1 MAASVPDPGVAV
13 LTLQG
18 DNDASV
24 AHRVQRD
31 LVAAVNGEAPVVV
44 DLTGATSLDAAVV
57 RILLDGLAESERCEH
72 VLLLLLPEDDDSPV
86 RRLFQ
91 ISGLVYMDSCA
102 PRHRRAG
109 ATHQSQPS
117 LLRCSYEN
125 TRPAARNRY
134 SPQSHRGHR
143 GRGRALRARGIGA
156 LQSFF
161 PSRLRAAQAPLRPL

>member
-57 RILLDGLAESERCEH
+57 RILLDGLAESERCER
-72 VLLLLLPEDDDSPV
+72 VLLLLLPDDESSAV

-91 ISGLVYMDSCA
+91 VSGLASVLPVVSSWDEVLA
-102 PRHRRAG
+102 
-109 ATHQSQPS
+109 
-117 LLRCSYEN
+117 
-125 TRPAARNRY
+125 
-134 SPQSHRGHR
+134 
-143 GRGRALRARGIGA
+143 
-156 LQSFF
+156 
-161 PSRLRAAQAPLRPL
+161 RAAPNGAVPPGGPQAEPGWTSPLS